1 MRIFIASNVKPETVI
16 SADHRTKIFQY
27 LADLW
32 HYRDLFWALVERD
45 VKVRYKQTVLGVL
58 WVIVPPL
65 LLSGVFS
72 IIFVRVVKMPTQ
84 DLPAPLFFLA
94 ALIPWTCFSNGLS
107 QAAGSMES
115 GAGLISKVY
124 FPRLIVPGAMLLATV
139 VDFVIG
145 WVFFNIVAIL
155 WTYFPSLLAALTE
168 GGTAEAPVKA
178 FWTWKFIP
186 FTVVLLC
193 LQLCTAMGIGVVLAV
208 LNAQYRDVRYV
219 TPMLV
224 QFAFWVTPVVWPVQR
239 FLETRYG
246 DSLNILLYL
255 NPMAGV
261 IETYRALLAEGSYIP
276 FRMLAANFCVA
287 AGLLAFG
294 IWFFRKREQRL
305 VDFL

>member
-1 MRIFIASNVKPETVI
+1 MKLETVI
-16 SADHRTKIFQY
+16 SADHRIKIFQY

-45 VKVRYKQTVLGVL
+45 VKVRYKQTVFGIL

-65 LLSGVFS
+65 LLTVVFS
-72 IIFVRVVKMPTQ
+72 VIFVRIAKMSTGG
-84 DLPAPLFFLA
+84 LPPPLFYLA

-145 WVFFNIVAIL
+145 WALFNVVAII
-155 WTYFPSLLAALTE
+155 WTYFPSLLVALTE
-168 GGTAEAPVKA
+168 NGVTEPPMSV

-186 FTVVLLC
+186 FTVVLLS
-193 LQLCTAMGIGVVLAV
+193 LQLCAAMGIGLVLAV
-208 LNAQYRDVRYV
+208 LNAQYRDIRYV
-219 TPMLV
+219 TPFLV
-224 QFAFWVTPVVWPVQR
+224 QMAFWVTPIVVPLQR
-239 FLETRYG
+239 FGETRFG
-246 DSLNILLYL
+246 ESLKFLLYL

-261 IETYRALLAEGSYIP
+261 IETYRGLLAESSYIP
-276 FRMLAANFCVA
+276 YKMLAANFCVA
-287 AGLLAFG
+287 AAFLMFG